1 MADEVAITTAAI
13 ESAKELFSAA
23 FDELRKAASQDKKE
37 ETRIFF
43 PNGIELISITLD
55 VFKVKVEFKVAGAA
69 GIKGLLESKEIE
81 GGLTAEVEQEVTEKQ

>member
-1 MADEVAITTAAI
+1 MADEVAITSAAR

-37 ETRIFF
+37 GTRIFF

-55 VFKVKVEFKVAGAA
+55 VFKVKIEFKVAGAA
-69 GIKGLLESKEIE
+69 GVKGLLQSEEIE
-81 GGLTAEVEQEVTEKQ
+81 GGLTVDVDQEVSEDY